1 MTGLAALL
9 AQGQSPWLDY
19 IRRSLLTS
27 GELKRMVEKD
37 GITGVTINPTIFEKA
52 IAGSH
57 DYDASLQEILAQ
69 DPHLGPA
76 ELYERLAVE
85 DVRLAAD
92 VLRSVFDRTRGQDGF
107 VSLEVAPGLAHDT
120 AGTISEAQRLWAKV
134 DRPNILIKV
143 PGTKEGVPA
152 IEALLAEGINVN
164 ITLLF
169 SLPQYEAVAQAYL
182 RGIERANNPT
192 RVASV
197 ASVFVSRI
205 DTAVDRALEA
215 SSAPDASVLKGKIAL
230 ANARVIYARFQ
241 EIFHGASFTPW
252 SARGARPQRVLWAST
267 STKDPHFRDTLYV
280 EELIGPETVDTI
292 PPATIT
298 AFEDH
303 GVVRGDTLGEGISD
317 ARQLLQRAASVG
329 INLDQITEDLQTE
342 GVALFSDSY
351 ALLLRSLATKK
362 EAILVGRV
370 DPQSWTLGSDGARVA
385 ARLLSWQSERVAER
399 FWKRD
404 ATLWPAAPPTD
415 VAERMGWLQLPEM
428 MHEQV
433 ARLEHFANQIRSEG
447 FRHVIVLG
455 MGGSSLAPDVL
466 GGLFGHRPGY
476 PELLVLDSTHPDAI
490 AAVRARIDPA
500 HTFFLV
506 SSKSG
511 TTLEPLSFYRY
522 FWEQL
527 RVSGVPPGRCFAAI
541 TDPGTSLEKLAR
553 GEGFRE
559 VFLALPTV
567 GGRYSALTM
576 FGLVPAAL
584 IGLDVRALLDRAW
597 TMAEA
602 CAPSLRVD
610 ENPGLSLGAVLGEL
624 GAGGRDKLTFYA
636 AAGFAPFPIWVEQL
650 VAESTGKIGKGIV
663 PVVDEPPVSVEQYGS
678 DRLFVEIQV
687 GTAPDTALR
696 AHTSRLET
704 AGFPVVRVR
713 VSDPLAVG
721 EEFFRWE
728 VAVAS
733 AGMILGIDPYDQPD
747 VELAKELARKVMA
760 PPSGSSGASGIV
772 TVPSADRGVLV
783 AEFRRWISTCRPGDY
798 VGIQAYLAPRPATSN
813 ALETLR
819 RGLLE
824 RLHVAT
830 TFGYGPRFLHSTGQL
845 HKGGPN
851 TGLFLQ
857 LVDTPTQDIPV
868 PGANYSFGDLIR
880 SQSVGD
886 YQALQQKHRR
896 VLRID
901 LGADVAGGLQILQ
914 EALHG

>member
-1 MTGLAALL
+1 MTSLTALL
-9 AQGQSPWLDY
+9 ERGQSPWLDY

-27 GELKRMVEKD
+27 GELKRMVEQD

-57 DYDASLQEILAQ
+57 DYDASLQEILGGE
-69 DPHLGPA
+69 PHLAPA

-92 VLRSVFDRTRGQDGF
+92 VLRPVFDRTGGKDGF

-120 AGTISEAQRLWAKV
+120 AGTISEARRLWGEV
-134 DRPNILIKV
+134 NRPNLLIKV

-152 IEALLAEGINVN
+152 IEALLAEGININ

-169 SLPQYEAVAQAYL
+169 SLSQYEAVAQAYL
-182 RGIERANNPT
+182 RGLA
-192 RVASV
+192 RVHDPAQLASV

-205 DTAVDRALEA
+205 DTAVDRSLDA
-215 SSAPDASVLKGKIAL
+215 STSPDASALKGKVAIA
-230 ANARVIYARFQ
+230 NSRVIYARFQ
-241 EIFHGASFTPW
+241 EIFHGTSFAPW
-252 SARGARPQRVLWAST
+252 LARGARPQRVLWAST

-303 GVVRGDTLGEGISD
+303 GVVRGDTLGEGLSE
-317 ARQLLQRAASVG
+317 AQELLRRAARAG
-329 INLDQITEDLQTE
+329 INLEKITDDLQTE

-362 EAILVGRV
+362 ETILVGRV
-370 DPQSWTLGSDGARVA
+370 DPQSWSLGSSGDRVA
-385 ARLLSWQSERVAER
+385 ARLQSWQGNRVAER

-415 VAERMGWLQLPEM
+415 VAERMGWLHLPELM
-428 MHEQV
+428 QEQV
-433 ARLEHFANQIRSEG
+433 ARLENVANQIRSEG
-447 FRHVIVLG
+447 FRHVVVLG

-466 GGLFGHRPGY
+466 RGLFGHRPGY

-490 AAVRARIDPA
+490 ASLRRIIDPA

-511 TTLEPLSFYRY
+511 TTTEPLSFYRY

-527 RVSGVPPGRCFAAI
+527 RVAGVAPGRGFAAI
-541 TDPGTSLEKLAR
+541 TDPGTPLEKLAR
-553 GEGFRE
+553 EQGFRE
-559 VFLALPTV
+559 VFLALPSV

-584 IGLDVRALLDRAW
+584 IGIDVRALLDRAW

-602 CAPSLRVD
+602 CAPSLPVS

-624 GAGGRDKLTFYA
+624 GNSGRDKLTFFA

-650 VAESTGKIGKGIV
+650 VAESTGKIDKGIV
-663 PVVDEPPVSVEQYGS
+663 PVVDEPPISPEQYGS

-687 GTAPDTALR
+687 GATPDAALA
-696 AHTSRLET
+696 AHTSRLES
-704 AGFPVVRVR
+704 AGFPVIRIRVAH
-713 VSDPLAVG
+713 SLAVG

-733 AGMILGIDPYDQPD
+733 SGMILGIDPYDQPD
-747 VELAKELARKVMA
+747 VELAKELARKAMA
-760 PPSGSSGASGIV
+760 QPGGVSGASGVV
-772 TVPSADRGVLV
+772 TVPSADRAALV
-783 AEFRRWISTCRPGDY
+783 AAFNRWLASCRPGDY
-798 VGIQAYLAPRPATSN
+798 VGIQAYLAPN
-813 ALETLR
+813 ASTLTTLEALR
-819 RGLLE
+819 QGLLE

-868 PGANYSFGDLIR
+868 PGENFTFGELIR
-880 SQSVGD
+880 SQSLGD
-886 YQALQQKHRR
+886 YQALEQKHRR
-896 VLRID
+896 VLRVD
-901 LGADVAGGLQILQ
+901 LGADVDGGLQILLG
-914 EALHG
+914 ALRG